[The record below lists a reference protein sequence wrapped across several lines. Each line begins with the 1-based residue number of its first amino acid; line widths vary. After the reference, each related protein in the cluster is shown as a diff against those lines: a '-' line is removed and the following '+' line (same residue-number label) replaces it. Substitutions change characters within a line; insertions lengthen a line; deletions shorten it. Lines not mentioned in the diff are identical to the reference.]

1 VNELQSVREGDILVA
16 PNTDPG
22 WTPVFGLIAGLV
34 VQTGGM
40 LSHAAIVAREYGL
53 PAVTGVTNA
62 CSLIKSDETIEVNG
76 DTGRVKRMQAP

>member
-1 VNELQSVREGDILVA
+1 VDELRSVRAGDILVA

-53 PAVTGVTNA
+53 PAVTGVADA
-62 CSLIKSDETIEVNG
+62 CALILPDEIIEVNG
-76 DTGRVKRMQAP
+76 DTGQIQKHQAS